1 MKNTSNENL
10 LAVIYFSA
18 TLNLKKEP
26 PSEKK
31 TAVFFFFFEKLVK
44 RANLLLLGKAI
55 LG

>member
-31 TAVFFFFFEKLVK
+31 TAVFFFFLK
-44 RANLLLLGKAI
+44 NW
-55 LG
+55 

>member
-18 TLNLKKEP
+18 TLDLKKEP

-31 TAVFFFFFEKLVK
+31 TAVFFF
-44 RANLLLLGKAI
+44 LLKNW
-55 LG
+55 